1 MNINE
6 APQPQRSQARLIQLI
21 AHLKGGVLLEDE
33 TRHIV
38 LVNQAFCDMFGIPA
52 TPAMLIGTDCSG
64 SAEASKHLFV
74 DPAAFVAGI
83 DAILQRREAVNAEI
97 LYLRDGRVF
106 CRDYVPVYDADTYIG
121 HLWQYHDVSER
132 FQAQQRWQRLLS
144 IAEVNRE
151 VTRLFLQHEQLDDA
165 VNAVLAMTGHLLDV
179 SRVYVFRFR
188 EHERI
193 LDNTHEWC
201 APGVTPEIE
210 NLQGLPFDDILPSF
224 FPLIA
229 QHDLIAP
236 YHIRE
241 LPADLRG
248 ILEPQD
254 IQTVLWVPLYLDHR
268 IEGFVGY
275 DETRQ
280 AREWLPEEITMVR
293 IITESYARA
302 LEREQARR
310 MLIQARDEAVY
321 TAQLRTSFMANMSH
335 EIRTPLTGT
344 LGMLE
349 LLLETELDELQREFA
364 AEAHQSA
371 AHLLAIINNVL
382 DFARLEAGQM
392 VLAADLIDLRA
403 IATEVNMTL
412 LPQIKARSLEFRLD
426 IDPDVPY
433 RVYADATRLRQVL
446 MNLAANA
453 IKFTP
458 EGHVTIGIK
467 AGPLIDTLLVLHFV
481 VEDSGIGI
489 AQEQIARIFDSFVQA
504 DGSITRKYGGSGLGL
519 SISKQLVALMG
530 GTLEVSSTP
539 GVGSSFGFRLALPV
553 AQETGVDITARAM
566 FKNIEVL
573 LVDSNRTACYV
584 LAQQL
589 ENWGCYVSQ
598 LHDPAALPEL
608 IRRRERRFDL
618 LFQRYPGVVMPDFAQ
633 LSRLAHKIV
642 SILDDQSPPP
652 PDEATETVTWP
663 IDQATLYHLLEQ
675 AQQAEAV
682 EPLEVLP
689 STSSPTQWRV
699 LLVDDYPVNV
709 DLVRYALADLPL
721 QIDLAENGQQALDQ
735 LAAAAYDLVLMDM
748 HMPVMDGM
756 EATRRIREAAAPYR
770 AIPILAF
777 TANVMREQ
785 QARYLAI
792 GVDAI
797 ISKPFAV
804 SHLRDMVQ
812 HWLRPGRGDQAG

>member
-1 MNINE
+1 MHINN
-6 APQPQRSQARLIQLI
+6 APQLHGSHARLVQLI
-21 AHLKGGVLLEDE
+21 AHLKGAILLEDE

-38 LVNQAFCDMFGIPA
+38 MLNQAFCDMFAIPA

-64 SAEASKHLFV
+64 SADASKHLFV
-74 DPAAFVAGI
+74 DPAAFVARI
-83 DAILQRREAVNAEI
+83 DAILQRREAVNDEI

-106 CRDYVPVYDADTYIG
+106 SRDYVPVYDADRYIG
-121 HLWQYHDVSER
+121 HLWQYHDVSAR

-275 DETRQ
+275 DETRH

-310 MLIQARDEAVY
+310 MLIQARDEAVR
-321 TAQLRTSFMANMSH
+321 TAQLRAQFVANMSH

-349 LLLETELDELQREFA
+349 LLLETDLDELQREFA
-364 AEAHQSA
+364 AESHQSA
-371 AHLLAIINNVL
+371 SHLLAIINNIL
-382 DFARLEAGQM
+382 DFAKLEAGQM
-392 VLAADLIDLRA
+392 VLAADPIDLSA
-403 IATEVNMTL
+403 IATEIKMTL
-412 LPQIKARSLEFRLD
+412 LPQIRARPLEFHLN

-433 RVYADATRLRQVL
+433 RVYGDATRLRQVL
-446 MNLAANA
+446 MNLAGNA
-453 IKFTP
+453 VKFTTQ
-458 EGHVTIGIK
+458 GRVALSIQV
-467 AGPLIDTLLVLHFV
+467 GPV
-481 VEDSGIGI
+481 VENVMALQFAVEDTGVGI
-489 AQEQIARIFDSFVQA
+489 AEEHIARIFESFVQA

-519 SISKQLVALMG
+519 SISKQLIELMG

-539 GVGSSFGFRLALPV
+539 GIGSSFGFRLALPV
-553 AQETGVDITARAM
+553 AQETGIDMTARAM
-566 FKNIEVL
+566 FKGIEVL

-608 IRRRERRFDL
+608 IRRRERPFDL
-618 LFQRYPGVVMPDFAQ
+618 LFQRYTGAAMPDFAQ
-633 LSRLAHKIV
+633 LSRLAHKMV

-652 PDEATETVTWP
+652 DTAADTVTWP

-675 AQQAEAV
+675 AQQAEPL
-682 EPLEVLP
+682 EPLEAVP
-689 STSSPTQWRV
+689 STASPASGRV
-699 LLVDDYPVNV
+699 LLVDDYPVNA

-735 LAAAAYDLVLMDM
+735 LAIAEYDLVLMDM

-756 EATRRIREAAAPYR
+756 EATRHIRESNAPYR
-770 AIPILAF
+770 SIPILAF

-812 HWLRPGRGDQAG
+812 HWLRPGSGDQAG